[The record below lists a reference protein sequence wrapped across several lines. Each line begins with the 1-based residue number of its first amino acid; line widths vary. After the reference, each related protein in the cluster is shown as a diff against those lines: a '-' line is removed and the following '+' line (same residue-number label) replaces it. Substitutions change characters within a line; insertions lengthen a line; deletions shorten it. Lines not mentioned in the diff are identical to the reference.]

1 MPQKIILLLI
11 LVFVFNNSSCLVSE
25 PDAEYA
31 PLDTKPASGDALVRL
46 IHAEP
51 GILNPILSTDVYS
64 SDIESLMFDSLI
76 ERDPQT
82 LEFRPLCAEKWE
94 ISRDGMEYTFFL
106 RKGIKWN
113 DGREM
118 TAKDVIF
125 SFNMIKD
132 PAVNAPHLRNYYNDI
147 ESVEVI
153 GPYTVKF
160 KYIRKYFRALEICG
174 TMPILPE
181 HIYNSGDFNK
191 SGLNRRPAGNG
202 PYTFDKWKTGSEI
215 VIERNKNYW
224 GDKPFIDKIIF
235 KIITDET
242 VALQLLKK
250 GEIDMMSLQPLQWEK
265 QTGTEKFL
273 RRCDKHKYFLPNY
286 SFIAWNLQKEPFC
299 DVRVRQAM
307 THFINRKKILDKLRY
322 GLGVIVTGPFYV
334 NSDEYD
340 KTVLPL
346 EYSPSKARQLLAE
359 TGWKD
364 TDGDGIMDKNGKKFE
379 FEFLIPSGTD
389 FSSKLATIIKEDF
402 AKEGIIVEIKNLE
415 WAVFVQNL
423 NERNF
428 DAVTLAWQMPVESD
442 PYQVWHSSQAD
453 KGSNFIGFR
462 NDKADFLIETIRET
476 LDKKQRMKYCHEFH
490 RMLNE
495 LQPYTFL
502 FCSNSLVALNKR
514 FMNVKVY
521 PMGFRITEWYVPG
534 SMQLYS
540 E

>member
-11 LVFVFNNSSCLVSE
+11 LVFVFNNLSCSVSE
-25 PDAEYA
+25 PDAEHM

-94 ISRDGMEYTFFL
+94 ISRDGMEYTFSL
-106 RKGIKWN
+106 RKGIKWD

-118 TAKDVIF
+118 TAKDVLF

-132 PAVNAPHLRNYYNDI
+132 PSVNAPHLRNYYNDI
-147 ESVEVI
+147 QSVEVI
-153 GPYTVKF
+153 GAYTVKF

-181 HIYNSGDFNK
+181 HIYNSGDFNE

-202 PYTFDKWKTGSEI
+202 PYSFDKWKTGSEI
-215 VIERNKNYW
+215 VIKRNKNYW

-265 QTGTEKFL
+265 QTGAEKFL
-273 RRCDKHKYFLPNY
+273 RRYDKHKYFLPNY

-442 PYQVWHSSQAD
+442 PYQVWHSSQAG

-462 NDKADFLIETIRET
+462 NDKADFLIEAIRET
-476 LDKKQRMKYCHEFH
+476 LDKKRRIEYCHEFH

-521 PMGFRITEWYVPG
+521 PMGFRIIEWYVPG

>member
-1 MPQKIILLLI
+1 MPQKIILSLI
-11 LVFVFNNSSCLVSE
+11 PILIFCSLSCSVDR
-25 PDAEYA
+25 PCTGYA
-31 PLDTKPASGDALVRL
+31 VLDEKPASGDALVRL
-46 IHAEP
+46 LGAEP
-51 GILNPILSTDVYS
+51 GMLNPILSTDVYS
-64 SDIESLMFDSLI
+64 SDIESLIYDSLI

-82 LEFRPLCAEKWE
+82 LEFRPLCAERWDV
-94 ISRDGMEYTFFL
+94 SPDGMEYTFFL
-106 RKGIKWN
+106 KQGIKWN
-113 DGREM
+113 DGSEM
-118 TAKDVIF
+118 TARDVLF

-147 ESVEVI
+147 RSVEVI
-153 GPYTVKF
+153 DPYTVKF

-181 HIYNSGDFNK
+181 HVYNSGDFNN
-191 SGLNRRPAGNG
+191 SALNRRPVGNG
-202 PYTFDKWKTGSEI
+202 PYSFDEWKTGGEI
-215 VIERNKNYW
+215 VVKRNENYR
-224 GDKPFIDKIIF
+224 GPKPLIDKIVF

-273 RRCDKHKYFLPNY
+273 RRYDKHKYFLPNY
-286 SFIAWNLQKEPFC
+286 SFIAWNLQKEPFS
-299 DVRVRQAM
+299 DARVRKAM
-307 THFINRKKILDKLRY
+307 THLIDRKKILDKLRY

-340 KTVLPL
+340 KTVRPL
-346 EYSPSKARQLLAE
+346 EHSPQKARELLAE
-359 TGWKD
+359 AGWKD
-364 TDGDGIMDKNGKKFE
+364 SDGDGIMDRNGKRFE

-415 WAVFVQNL
+415 WAVFLQNL
-423 NERNF
+423 NERDF
-428 DAVTLAWQMPVESD
+428 DAVTLAWQMPVEAD

-453 KGSNFIGFR
+453 KGSNFIGFK
-462 NDKADFLIETIRET
+462 NDRADFLIEAIRET
-476 LDKKQRMKYCHEFH
+476 LDKRQRVEYCHEFH
-490 RMLNE
+490 RLLNE
-495 LQPYTFL
+495 IQPYTFL

-521 PMGFRITEWYVPG
+521 PMGFRIIEWYVPG